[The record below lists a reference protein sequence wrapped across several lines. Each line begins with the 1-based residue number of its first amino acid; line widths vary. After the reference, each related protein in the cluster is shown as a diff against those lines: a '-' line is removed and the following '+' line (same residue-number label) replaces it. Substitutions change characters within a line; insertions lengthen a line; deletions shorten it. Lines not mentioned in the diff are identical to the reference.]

1 MTFVIGVTY
10 YLGFPYW
17 WSRSP
22 RITCVLL
29 IIGHWLLIN
38 VVFNFYMACITAPGQ
53 PPQVCYIIS
62 YIFNMI

>member
-17 WSRSP
+17 WSVSP
-22 RITCVLL
+22 EITCVLL

-38 VVFNFYMACITAPGQ
+38 VVFNFYMAWITAPGH
-53 PPQVCYIIS
+53 PPQVKLIPN
-62 YIFNMI
+62 FPLW